1 MKKKVIIYIAII
13 AAIALAYGAYAIYD
27 NYRFGQELFL
37 SNNQLRLTCDT
48 LSGSIQG
55 MQEEFRKTDVDP
67 LNVSR
72 DIFDTVLSEARMRFI
87 YEDACLSYDVRLQYI
102 KKIQEI
108 QHEIGS
114 DRRNTCLARFFFD
127 DEKMEDL
134 TAFKEQLEFMYE
146 ALSDFGEQ
154 YNAMPKWKRYF
165 VSWKNERELLTEKL
179 RIPE

>member
-1 MKKKVIIYIAII
+1 MNWKKVIICIVII
-13 AAIALAYGAYAIYD
+13 VLVFGVYAIYD
-27 NYRFGQELFL
+27 NYRFGKELFL
-37 SNNQLRLTCDT
+37 SNNQLLLTCDT

-55 MQEEFRKTDVDP
+55 MQEEFQKTDVDP

-72 DIFDTVLSEARMRFI
+72 DFFDTVLSEARMRFL

-102 KKIQEI
+102 VKIQEI

-134 TAFKEQLEFMYE
+134 TAFKKQLEFMYE
-146 ALSDFGEQ
+146 VLSDFGEQ

-165 VSWKNERELLTEKL
+165 VSWKGEREALTEKL